1 MTKTAVVMGIVAGFS
16 IGLILPVGLNVIVGL
31 AVAISVAKWWASVSV
46 IEIEDEE
53 YFI

>member
-1 MTKTAVVMGIVAGFS
+1 MTKTAILMGIIAGAS

-31 AVAISVAKWWASVSV
+31 AVAVWVAKWWASVSV
-46 IEIEDEE
+46 IEIEDDE